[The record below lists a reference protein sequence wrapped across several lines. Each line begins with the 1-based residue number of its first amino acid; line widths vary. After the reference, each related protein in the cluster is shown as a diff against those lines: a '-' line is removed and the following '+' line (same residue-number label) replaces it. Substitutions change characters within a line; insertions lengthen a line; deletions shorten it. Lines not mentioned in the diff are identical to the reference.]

1 MLRFILRRVLI
12 LIPLLLTVSILV
24 FITLRL
30 GENDPAMA
38 YLRLSQIP
46 PTDQALE
53 VAREHLGLN
62 RPLVIQYLDWL
73 WRALHLDFGT
83 SYVTGAPVLERLLYF
98 LPNTLYLAGVSL
110 LMTVLLS
117 LPLGIVSA
125 LKKDRLPDHITRA
138 IAFIGVSTPGFWLGF
153 LLVFLFSVKL
163 GWLPPMGLGGLSH
176 VIMPAFAL
184 ALMSLCINTRLIR
197 VSMLEQMNTR
207 SVLYARVR
215 GVQEKWVIG
224 RHVLKNSMIPV
235 VTAVGMHIGEL
246 LGGAVVVEIIFAWP
260 GVGRYA
266 VSSIY
271 NRDFPVMQCFTLMM
285 TLIFVVCNLVV
296 DILYAWLDPR
306 IRYEGGGKGA

>member
-1 MLRFILRRVLI
+1 MLKFIVKRFLT
-12 LIPLLLTVSILV
+12 LIPLLLAVSILV
-24 FITLRL
+24 FIVLRM

-46 PTDQALE
+46 PTDQALAE
-53 VAREHLGLN
+53 AREALGLN
-62 RPLVIQYLDWL
+62 RPLAVQYADWL
-73 WRALHLDFGT
+73 WKAVRLDFGI
-83 SYVTGAPVLERLLYF
+83 SYVTGTPVLERLLYF

-110 LMTVLLS
+110 FITLALS

-163 GWLPPMGLGGLSH
+163 GWLPPMGIGGFSH
-176 VIMPAFAL
+176 VIMPAFSL
-184 ALMSLCINTRLIR
+184 ALMSMCINTRLIR
-197 VSMLEQMNTR
+197 GSMLEQMNTR
-207 SVLYARVR
+207 SVLYCRVR
-215 GVQEKWVIG
+215 GVLEKWVVG
-224 RHVLKNSMIPV
+224 RHVLKNSLIPV
-235 VTAVGMHIGEL
+235 VTAFGMHVGEV

-285 TLIFVVCNLVV
+285 AAIFVFCNLAV

-306 IRYEGGGKGA
+306 IRYEGGNGP